1 MYALLS
7 FQLPLLVDDDSS
19 ISEEG
24 EFYREG
30 LDYNVNI
37 VNWILDCCE
46 WIVAQHG
53 RIVHLNRNS
62 MSRLDS
68 VLYESECII

>member
-30 LDYNVNI
+30 LDHNVNI
-37 VNWILDCCE
+37 VNWILDCCG
-46 WIVAQHG
+46 WIVAQYG
-53 RIVHLNRNS
+53 RIVHRNRNS

-68 VLYESECII
+68 VLYESEGIM

>member
-1 MYALLS
+1 MCVLLS
-7 FQLPLLVDDDSS
+7 LQLPLLVDDDSS

-30 LDYNVNI
+30 SNHDVNI
-37 VNWILDCCE
+37 VNWILDCCW

-68 VLYESECII
+68 VLYESEGII